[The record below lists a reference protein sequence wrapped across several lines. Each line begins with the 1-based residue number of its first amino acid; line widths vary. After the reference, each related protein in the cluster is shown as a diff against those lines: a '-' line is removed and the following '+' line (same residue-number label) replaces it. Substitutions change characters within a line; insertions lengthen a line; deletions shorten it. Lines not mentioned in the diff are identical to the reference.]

1 MKKDRVSLDIIHK
14 LNEAKKIPGRALKEA
29 AGLDIVFTCCY
40 NTLDVWK
47 SRQEAMDFYEEC
59 QYNSEGSENERYTN
73 IYFDLKSGAELAIDF
88 EDEADVSEIAWMG
101 HKEGNS
107 FPVAL
112 VKQKLDSWE
121 SAETVAKK
129 IKGGKILPP
138 KEFLDN
144 LEESVDEDKNMRP
157 LNKEEIA
164 KLKKLGR
171 RDLEIVAGPNTNDYY
186 IYSNTI
192 DAYYPVGPISKY
204 SEEDIEKLIKE
215 NPQFYINETGDWL
228 FGDYDL

>member
-1 MKKDRVSLDIIHK
+1 MRKDRISLEIMSK
-14 LNEAKKIPGRALKEA
+14 LNEDFWNPGKYFRLLKDMEDIDTEKWNNAKSQKERDDMVRPFLQEFWDKYKEEMTEPEIFDLFDDMEDSNYHTEYRILRDIIWGKKESVKVTNKKSLKEA

-59 QYNSEGSENERYTN
+59 QYSSEGSERERYTN

-88 EDEADVSEIAWMG
+88 EDEADVKEIAWMG
-101 HKEGNS
+101 SKAGSS

-112 VKQKLDSWE
+112 VKQNLDGWE

-138 KEFLDN
+138 KEFLD
-144 LEESVDEDKNMRP
+144 S
-157 LNKEEIA
+157 
-164 KLKKLGR
+164 LK
-171 RDLEIVAGPNTNDYY
+171 
-186 IYSNTI
+186 
-192 DAYYPVGPISKY
+192 
-204 SEEDIEKLIKE
+204 
-215 NPQFYINETGDWL
+215 
-228 FGDYDL
+228 